1 MNIALDIGHAN
12 NTAPVETG
20 VKNTLWPRPLL
31 VIWPPCCGS
40 TARRHRHRLP
50 RLSGDDLVR
59 HREGH
64 QRGEL
69 RHILSVRSDSSDS
82 PYGPRGSHLLLP

>member
-1 MNIALDIGHAN
+1 MNIALDIGYAN
-12 NTAPVETG
+12 NTG
-20 VKNTLWPRPLL
+20 
-31 VIWPPCCGS
+31 
-40 TARRHRHRLP
+40 ARGNGREEYAV
-50 RLSGDDLVR
+50 VR

>member
-1 MNIALDIGHAN
+1 MNIALDIGYAN
-12 NTAPVETG
+12 NTGARGNGREEYAVAKTIAG
-20 VKNTLWPRPLL
+20 HR
-31 VIWPPCCGS
+31 
-40 TARRHRHRLP
+40 ARRHRHRLP